1 MTTTNDCLP
10 DPLAAGAAV
19 LVHNPQREAER
30 LAEAYAEGEVSAR
43 ELLRQ
48 LHTLLRSVDAVL
60 KPLQEARD
68 TIREAMEKPV
78 RAAGGT
84 VELAADAVVTW
95 VEPIIT
101 ESYERGKVDQLVA
114 ELVSQGG
121 PMVAVA
127 AQLAALK
134 KQSTRVGFVKVE
146 RLRHKEQPT
155 EEPPF

>member
-1 MTTTNDCLP
+1 MTTTNDCTI
-10 DPLAAGAAV
+10 DPLAAGATV

-30 LAEAYAEGEVSAR
+30 LAEAYAEGDIGPR
-43 ELLRQ
+43 DLLRQ

-68 TIREAMEKPV
+68 TIREVMEKPV
-78 RAAGGT
+78 RAAGGA
-84 VELAADAVVTW
+84 VELGGDAIVTW
-95 VEPIIT
+95 VEPILT
-101 ESYERGKVDQLVA
+101 ESYGRKEVDQLVA
-114 ELVSQGG
+114 ELVAQGG

-134 KQSTRVGFVKVE
+134 KQSTRAGFVKVE
-146 RLRHKEQPT
+146 KLRHKEAPS